1 MRCSPVEKG
10 KTMNCPKCGSDQVFV
25 VETRNQPGYIKR
37 RRECMFCSE
46 RFNTVEIKM
55 EEYEKFKEL
64 KLKLLRWESQ

>member
-1 MRCSPVEKG
+1 
-10 KTMNCPKCGSDQVFV
+10 MNCPKCGSDQVFV
-25 VETRNQPGYIKR
+25 VDVRTHEKGHIKR

-64 KLKLLRWESQ
+64 KLKLLRWENQ